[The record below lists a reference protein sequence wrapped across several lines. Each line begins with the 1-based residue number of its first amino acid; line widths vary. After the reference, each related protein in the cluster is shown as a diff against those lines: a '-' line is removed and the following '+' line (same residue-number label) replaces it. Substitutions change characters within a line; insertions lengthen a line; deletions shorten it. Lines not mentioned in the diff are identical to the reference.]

1 MPFRIQTFLSVNMSL
16 TQGNCILHLVKSWIY
31 KTSAQTATKIINI
44 FYFIIIKIE
53 LFAGKK
59 KTAGA
64 IKKILYILKRKN

>member
-44 FYFIIIKIE
+44 FY
-53 LFAGKK
+53 
-59 KTAGA
+59 
-64 IKKILYILKRKN
+64 